1 MMKKLLGSL
10 FCIIVLFTAKAQQ
23 KSIDEE
29 KVKKAVVL
37 MQKMMTDPGQMQ
49 TVMTEMQAL
58 KLNSAENKEAQKRMQ
73 QQVITQTNT
82 VKEKALAAGG
92 KTEQQVRQQ
101 QGNKIPERNAKKIA
115 AIPATPSP
123 VTLNAYLQKLTKAVE
138 TAMPPLVQQESAD
151 AFVLIKNESK
161 DAREM
166 EESVV
171 GIWLSGHTEHAVI
184 VAGKVCLVD
193 ISLAENINNY
203 AAILNMLNAQHM
215 AVPLLQ
221 MLNRQYPGNPTILG
235 NLGQSWY
242 GLGDMQMAEKYLD
255 SAIRFYPK
263 HSQANLTKSIIQEQK
278 GDNAGAAVSIKASM
292 ETGYTDE
299 KAARLRKLGFTSKTD
314 VHWPFHIPQDP
325 LGFNKFNLP
334 AFPYDVEQ
342 SVALYPEWQDHWNK
356 MQALEQEYKEDMV
369 RLQATA
375 DQYEINA
382 MRNKIQVFNNGS
394 IQEGPGPLSSRA
406 SAKLSYLLNDKDG
419 GLSYKMKKAEEKMLA
434 LGAQLKILDD
444 VRDKAFQGFEKEQRD
459 GGDGEGSSG
468 TGAAACCEAID
479 RINNEW
485 LMASNKLT
493 YEVFTEAIDLY
504 KKYWSAETYFAQYTM
519 SEPSFEALKAQY
531 KHIYAATLAAAKPRF
546 AQPSNL
552 CNKKMKQSD
561 FKPKPLQEYDDVNC
575 KYYSRLKFGNM
586 VIESSC
592 SRMKT
597 SVDFGKLKFSF
608 TEDMNKAEGIL
619 PGSII
624 AGSADVSISIGNK
637 GLGKWGPVKAEAG
650 AGVDLHIEVN
660 SQGVSEVSA
669 TVKAEITVGT
679 DLIDKAQ
686 KIENIVKKGG
696 VEYMK
701 ETGTTA
707 LVPIIPGAGNK
718 SASIAG
724 AAATISLNSGSSVS
738 GSGVLSGLKL

>member
-1 MMKKLLGSL
+1 MKKMLITISC
-10 FCIIVLFTAKAQQ
+10 FIVMFSATAQENNLN
-23 KSIDEE
+23 EE
-29 KVKKAVVL
+29 KIKKAVVL
-37 MQKMMTDPGQMQ
+37 MKKMMTNPGEMQ
-49 TVMTEMQAL
+49 TVMTELQAL
-58 KLNSAENKEAQKRMQ
+58 KLSSAENKEARQRMQ
-73 QQVITQTNT
+73 QQALSQMNS
-82 VKEKALAAGG
+82 VKETAVSAGG
-92 KTEQQVRQQ
+92 KNEQQVRQQ
-101 QGNKIPERNAKKIA
+101 MGNKIPLKDAKKIA

-123 VTLNAYLQKLTKAVE
+123 ANLNAYLQKLTKAVE
-138 TAMPPLVQQESAD
+138 AVLPVVIQQEAAE
-151 AFVLIKNESK
+151 AFAVIKNESK

-171 GIWLSGHTEHAVI
+171 GLWLSGHTEHAAI

-221 MLNRQYPGNPTILG
+221 LLNWQYPGNATILG

-242 GLGDMQMAEKYLD
+242 GLGDMPKAEKYLD
-255 SAIRFYPK
+255 SAIRFSPK

-278 GDNAGAAVSIKASM
+278 GDKAGAAASIQASM

-299 KAARLRKLGFTSKTD
+299 KAARLRKLGFTSNTD
-314 VHWPFHIPQDP
+314 VHWPLHIPQDP
-325 LGFNKFNLP
+325 LGFNKFNQP
-334 AFPYDVEQ
+334 AFPYDIEQ
-342 SVALYPEWQDHWNK
+342 SVTLYPEWQDHWKK
-356 MQALEQEYKEDMV
+356 MEALETEFGEDMV
-369 RLQATA
+369 RLRAAADNYEFNALQKKMQA
-375 DQYEINA
+375 
-382 MRNKIQVFNNGS
+382 FNNGS

-419 GLSYKMKKAEEKMLA
+419 GLTYKLRKAEKKLTA
-434 LGAQLKILDD
+434 LGDQLKALDD
-444 VRDKAFQGFEKEQRD
+444 SRDKALEDFEKEQRD
-459 GGDGEGSSG
+459 CGDGEGSSG
-468 TGAAACCEAID
+468 AEAAACCETINQ
-479 RINNEW
+479 INNTW
-485 LMASNKLT
+485 LTASNKLAREA
-493 YEVFTEAIDLY
+493 YEEAIDLY
-504 KKYWSAETYFAQYTM
+504 KRTWSAEAYFAQYTM

-531 KHIYAATLAAAKPRF
+531 KHIYAGTLAAVRPRF
-546 AQPSNL
+546 AQPSL
-552 CNKKMKQSD
+552 YCNKKPVSED
-561 FKPKPLQEYDDVNC
+561 FKPKPLKEYDDVAC
-575 KYYSRLKFGNM
+575 KYYSRLKFGSM
-586 VIESSC
+586 VIESNC

-608 TEDMNKAEGIL
+608 TEDMNKATGIV

-624 AGSADVSISIGNK
+624 AGSVDVSISIGNK
-637 GLGKWGPVKAEAG
+637 GLGKWGPVKVEAG

-660 SQGVSEVSA
+660 DQGISEVSA

-679 DLIDKAQ
+679 DLIDKAE

-738 GSGVLSGLKL
+738 GSGALSGLKL

>member
-1 MMKKLLGSL
+1 MKILVTIVLC
-10 FCIIVLFTAKAQQ
+10 FIILFTAVAQQ
-23 KSIDEE
+23 KSIDED

-49 TVMTEMQAL
+49 TVMTELQAL
-58 KLNSAENKEAQKRMQ
+58 KLNSAENKEAQTRLQ
-73 QQVITQTNT
+73 QQAISQTNSI
-82 VKEKALAAGG
+82 KEKAVSAGG

-101 QGNKIPERNAKKIA
+101 QGNNIPLRDVKKIA
-115 AIPATPSP
+115 SIPATPSP
-123 VTLNAYLQKLTKAVE
+123 ANLNAYLQKLSKAVE
-138 TAMPPLVQQESAD
+138 AALPPVIQQEAAD
-151 AFVLIKNESK
+151 AFAVIKKESR

-171 GIWLSGHTEHAVI
+171 GLWLSGHTEHAAI
-184 VAGKVCLVD
+184 LAGKVCLAD
-193 ISLAENINNY
+193 MSLAENINNY

-221 MLNRQYPGNPTILG
+221 MLNRQYPGNATILG

-242 GLGDMQMAEKYLD
+242 GLGDMPMAEKFLD
-255 SAIRFYPK
+255 SAIRFSPK
-263 HSQANLTKSIIQEQK
+263 HSQANLTKSIIQERK
-278 GDNAGAAVSIKASM
+278 GDKAGAAASIQASM

-299 KAARLRKLGFTSKTD
+299 KAARLRKLGFSSKGD
-314 VHWPFHIPQDP
+314 VHWPLHIPQDP

-334 AFPYDVEQ
+334 PFPYDVEQ
-342 SVALYPEWQDHWNK
+342 SVALYPVWKDHWNK
-356 MQALEQEYKEDMV
+356 MQALEQEYKEDMA
-369 RLQATA
+369 RLQAAA

-382 MRNKIQVFNNGS
+382 MRNKIQTFNNGS

-419 GLSYKMKKAEEKMLA
+419 GLSYKLRKAEEKLVALA
-434 LGAQLKILDD
+434 DELKELDD
-444 VRDKAFQGFEKEQRD
+444 KRDKAFEDFEKQHRD
-459 GGDGEGSSG
+459 CGDGEGSSG
-468 TGAAACCEAID
+468 AGAAACCEAINQ
-479 RINNEW
+479 ITNTW
-485 LMASNKLT
+485 LTACNKIT
-493 YEVFTEAIDLY
+493 REAYEEAIDLY
-504 KKYWSAETYFAQYTM
+504 KKYWSAEAYFAQYTM
-519 SEPSFEALKAQY
+519 SEPSFEALKARY
-531 KHIYAATLAAAKPRF
+531 KNIYAATLAAVSPRF
-546 AQPSNL
+546 AQPSL
-552 CNKKMKQSD
+552 YCNKKSGVND
-561 FKPKPLQEYDDVNC
+561 FKPQPLQHYDDVAC
-575 KYYSRLKFGNM
+575 QYYSRLKFGGM
-586 VIESSC
+586 VIESRC

-608 TEDMNKAEGIL
+608 TEDMDKATGIL

-624 AGSADVSISIGNK
+624 AGSVDVSISIGNK

-660 SQGVSEVSA
+660 SQGISEVSA

-679 DLIDKAQ
+679 DLIDKAE

-707 LVPIIPGAGNK
+707 IVPIIPNPGNK

-724 AAATISLNSGSSVS
+724 ASATISLNSGSSVS
-738 GSGVLSGLKL
+738 GSGALSGLKL